1 MLSYKEWKVLN
12 EQVLGGYTLGIR
24 QTNAVT
30 GPIGGNEELAK
41 ASPEEVKQITD
52 GVKSSTCEELFTPV
66 PEVLEVGVREEPGQ
80 EAVETEESSIDEA
93 KKMKK
98 MMKKKMHSR

>member
-24 QTNAVT
+24 QANAVT

-41 ASPEEVKQITD
+41 ASPEEVDQITD
-52 GVKSSTCEELFTPV
+52 GIKSSTCEELFTPV

-80 EAVETEESSIDEA
+80 EATEGESSIDEA

-98 MMKKKMHSR
+98 MMKK